1 MAVEAKVGN
10 VKTTNTV
17 VKYFKDIKAEFKK
30 ITWPSK
36 ENIFKT
42 TGIVLSTILIF
53 TLIIWLYDSVF
64 AKILNTVLEYIK

>member
-1 MAVEAKVGN
+1 MAAEAKVGS
-10 VKTTNTV
+10 VKTTNSV

-42 TGIVLSTILIF
+42 TGIVLGTILIF

-64 AKILNTVLEYIK
+64 AKILKTVLEYIK